1 MIIAK
6 IIHKLRRITHT
17 EKWGRLLQKSGVGC
31 SRKVGIA
38 PDNKNGLNHR
48 GGKG

>member
-17 EKWGRLLQKSGVGC
+17 EKWLQLLQKSGY
-31 SRKVGIA
+31 SAEK
-38 PDNKNGLNHR
+38 KKSLNHR
-48 GGKG
+48 GG